1 MPGPVI
7 LPVERPRVRAPL
19 RRPFADDGTR
29 LEYVVH
35 DSIGGQTL
43 LARNIHM
50 VVQESAIIRW
60 LGALGATAMGD
71 LSTEAEQEK
80 DRFTG
85 EVFRAVGED
94 ARLLL
99 PR

>member
-1 MPGPVI
+1 VGR
-7 LPVERPRVRAPL
+7 LLRAPL
-19 RRPFADDGTR
+19 RRPFAEDGAE

-35 DSIGGQTL
+35 DSAGGQTL

-71 LSTEAEQEK
+71 LSVEAEQEK
-80 DRFTG
+80 DRFVG

>member
-1 MPGPVI
+1 MA
-7 LPVERPRVRAPL
+7 LPLAVGRLLRAPL
-19 RRPFADDGTR
+19 RRPFADGGTV

-35 DSIGGQTL
+35 DSAGAQTL
-43 LARNIHM
+43 LARNIHI

-80 DRFTG
+80 DRFVG
-85 EVFRAVGED
+85 EVFRAAGED

-99 PR
+99 QR